1 METEY
6 DFSNAR
12 RAKDVP
18 HLAALRAKERGGTA
32 PKQRISIMVEVDVLD
47 AFRQKALARGVGYQT
62 LMNEALK
69 QAIDPASAPVTLGQL
84 QAALSQWSHNST
96 STKQS

>member
-6 DFSNAR
+6 DFSNAW

-18 HLAALRAKERGGTA
+18 HLTALRAKERGVT
-32 PKQRISIMVEVDVLD
+32 
-47 AFRQKALARGVGYQT
+47 
-62 LMNEALK
+62 ALK